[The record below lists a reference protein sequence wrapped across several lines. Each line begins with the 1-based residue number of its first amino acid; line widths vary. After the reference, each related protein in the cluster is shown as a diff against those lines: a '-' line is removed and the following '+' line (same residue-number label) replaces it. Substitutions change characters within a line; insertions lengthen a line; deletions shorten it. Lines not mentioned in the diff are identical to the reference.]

1 MKNKSIIPICYAFL
15 AAVFYAI
22 NVPFSKILLLYISPV
37 FMAGL
42 LYLGAGIGIG
52 TIYLFRHKT
61 ENKTL
66 RLCKKDLPYT
76 IGMVLLDVFAP
87 ILLMLGIKYGSSSNA
102 SLLGNFEIVATCLIA
117 LCVFNEKISW
127 RQWIAILFITSASI
141 ILSFESSEVFDF
153 SVGSLFVIGATIC
166 WGLENNCTRKISDR
180 STYQIVTIKGLCSG
194 LGSVI
199 VSVATGEISFII
211 KYIPLALLLGFTSYG
226 LSVFTY
232 IRAQKN
238 LGAAKTSAFYA
249 VAPFIGAF
257 LAFVILHEKLS
268 SQYLFA
274 LLVMIFGIAFIIYD
288 TLLNSHSD
296 S

>member
-1 MKNKSIIPICYAFL
+1 MFRKNLIPICYAL
-15 AAVFYAI
+15 MAAVFYAI

-52 TIYLFRHKT
+52 TVYLFRKNN
-61 ENKTL
+61 ESKDV

-102 SLLGNFEIVATCLIA
+102 SLLGNFEIVATSLIA
-117 LCVFNEKISW
+117 LFIFKEKISW
-127 RQWIAILFITSASI
+127 RLWLAILFITAASI
-141 ILSFESSEVFDF
+141 ILSFENCEGFDF
-153 SVGSLFVIGATIC
+153 SMGSLFVIGATIC
-166 WGLENNCTRKISDR
+166 WGLENNCTRKISDK

-199 VSVATGEISFII
+199 VSVITGEINFTA
-211 KYIPLALLLGFTSYG
+211 KYIPFAMLLGFVAYG

-232 IRAQKN
+232 VRAQRN

-257 LAFVILHEKLS
+257 LAFVLLNENLS
-268 SQYLFA
+268 ARFLFA
-274 LLVMIFGIAFIIYD
+274 LFVMILGTGVVVYD
-288 TLLNSHSD
+288 SLLNSR
-296 S
+296 

>member
-1 MKNKSIIPICYAFL
+1 M

-52 TIYLFRHKT
+52 TVYLFRKNN
-61 ENKTL
+61 ESKDV
-66 RLCKKDLPYT
+66 RLGKKDLPYT

-102 SLLGNFEIVATCLIA
+102 SLLGNFEIVATSLIA
-117 LCVFNEKISW
+117 LFIFKEKISW
-127 RQWIAILFITSASI
+127 RLWLAILFITAASI
-141 ILSFESSEVFDF
+141 ILSFESCVGFDF
-153 SVGSLFVIGATIC
+153 SMGSLFVIGATIC
-166 WGLENNCTRKISDR
+166 WGLENNCTRKISDK
-180 STYQIVTIKGLCSG
+180 STYQIVTIKGVCSG

-199 VSVATGEISFII
+199 VSVSTGEINFTA
-211 KYIPLALLLGFTSYG
+211 KYIPFAMLLGFVAYG

-232 IRAQKN
+232 VRAQRN

-257 LAFVILHEKLS
+257 LAFVLLNENLS
-268 SQYLFA
+268 ARFLFA
-274 LLVMIFGIAFIIYD
+274 LFVMILGTGVVVYD
-288 TLLNSHSD
+288 SLLNSR
-296 S
+296 